1 MINEFFSH
9 AKPSNNKAKRLFI
22 TLLALGALITLAY
35 MIADRYKGII
45 GLFAL
50 LAIVGAVFIYTK
62 YIGVEY
68 FYDITFDSQGSAV
81 FVVRQLSGKRQTTL
95 CRLDLY
101 AISEVKILDSKER
114 KAHKASPGYK
124 KYFYLPT
131 LSPESV
137 ILITVNSP
145 RELAEITIEASEEFA
160 KMLKSYSLE
169 ARETRFDGEEY

>member
-9 AKPSNNKAKRLFI
+9 AKPSNNKAKRAFF
-22 TLLALGALITLAY
+22 TLLAIGALITIVY

-50 LAIVGAVFIYTK
+50 GAIVVAVFIYTK

-68 FYDITFDSQGSAV
+68 FYDITFDSHGSGV
-81 FVVRQLSGKRQTTL
+81 FVVRQMSGKRHTTL

-101 AISEVKILDSKER
+101 AISDVKILNSKER
-114 KAHKASPGYK
+114 KAHKAAPGYK

-145 RELAEITIEASEEFA
+145 MEQAEITIEASEDFA
-160 KMLKSYSLE
+160 KMVKSYSLE
-169 ARETRFDGEEY
+169 ARETRFDDEEY